1 MSLSSTA
8 QIAWRNL
15 GRNRRRTALAL
26 GAIAVAE
33 LVLVFY
39 ESLFAGYGDQ
49 LVKSVTGPLV
59 GHAQVHA
66 PKWREDRAMDRFLPG
81 VEGKLA
87 AIRAVPGVEQ
97 AAARVYAP
105 TLVARSVDG
114 QAALVVGVDFATE
127 RQRGIL
133 DGIPLPPLPEKGGVL
148 VGRLLADGLG
158 AKAGDELA
166 LVGQASD
173 GSVASGLFTV
183 VAVVDT
189 TVDLVNRVGLL
200 MSLDDAR
207 ELLVLPDAAHE
218 LVVFGSD
225 PQAAGALS
233 ERLAALEP
241 LAGAEVLGWRA
252 LAPEFASLI
261 DLMWAYEAFILV
273 LVFIAAAAG
282 SANTMMMATFERTR
296 EFGMLLALGAKPRR
310 IVSLVVTEGVLLGL
324 LGLAAGALVGV
335 SLVLITSRTGIDL
348 SKLTSGTAESIS
360 FIGMKSSMTM
370 FPRLV
375 LGGLW
380 RSLAAVLITSLLAA
394 LWPAVR
400 AARLQPMEALRS

>member
-1 MSLSSTA
+1 MSVASTA

-26 GAIAVAE
+26 AAIAVAE

-39 ESLFAGYGDQ
+39 EGLFAGYGDQ
-49 LVKSVTGPLV
+49 LVRSVTGPLV

-66 PKWREDRAMDRFLPG
+66 PQWREDRAMDRVLPR
-81 VEGKLA
+81 VDEKLA
-87 AIRAVPGVEQ
+87 AIRAVPGVDR

-105 TLVARSVDG
+105 TLVARGIDG
-114 QAALVVGVDFATE
+114 QAGMVVGLDFAGE
-127 RQRGIL
+127 QQRGIL
-133 DGIPLPPLPEKGGVL
+133 GGLTLPPLPPKGGVL
-148 VGRLLADGLG
+148 VGHLLADGLG

-189 TVDLVNRVGLL
+189 EVDLVNRVGLL
-200 MSLDDAR
+200 MGLEDAR

-218 LVVFGSD
+218 LVVFGAD
-225 PQAAGALS
+225 PQAGGVLT

-241 LAGAEVLGWRA
+241 LAGTEVLGWRE
-252 LAPEFASLI
+252 LAPEFATLI

-310 IVSLVVTEGVLLGL
+310 IVSLVVTEGVLLGM
-324 LGLAAGALVGV
+324 LGLAVGALLGVG
-335 SLVLITSRTGIDL
+335 LVLLTSRTGIKL
-348 SKLTSGTAESIS
+348 SWLASETTESIS
-360 FIGMKSSMTM
+360 FLGLETSLKL
-370 FPRLV
+370 FPKLV
-375 LGGLW
+375 VSGLW

-400 AARLQPMEALRS
+400 AARLQPMEALRA